1 MPQHSRRPQKI
12 EPFAAW
18 LCPGTG
24 WSRPFRPALDRIEE
38 QISPL
43 GATLGPHRC
52 GATLSRSL
60 MDHPEI
66 PWIEAADTPWGV
78 PVLDVRAVTEN
89 MISTSADPQ
98 CAANALSYGHDD
110 GSAFA
115 ADEPGSP
122 RLIGALMRFRVDAAL
137 PDGALFRPGAM
148 EHKWAIFHC
157 RQRILFVRSWTRKLH
172 TIAELTPHEGYV
184 EITRIRGV
192 FTDTEESPLFTTMAL
207 DFILRSHA
215 LGMVYPAPL
224 PEGMEQSPVDAA
236 MWCFQ
241 MFGNRALC
249 ATHVIIP
256 LSMPEEPLKV
266 LA

>member
-1 MPQHSRRPQKI
+1 MDAI
-12 EPFAAW
+12 ENI
-18 LCPGTG
+18 
-24 WSRPFRPALDRIEE
+24 R
-38 QISPL
+38 
-43 GATLGPHRC
+43 
-52 GATLSRSL
+52 
-60 MDHPEI
+60 
-66 PWIEAADTPWGV
+66 WIEAAETPWGV

-98 CAANALSYGHDD
+98 CAANAISFGRDD

-115 ADEPGSP
+115 ADEPASP
-122 RLIGALMRFRVDAAL
+122 RLIGALMRFRVDTPLRA
-137 PDGALFRPGAM
+137 GALFRPGAM
-148 EHKWAIFHC
+148 EHKWAIFHHQ
-157 RQRILFVRSWTRKLH
+157 QRILFVRSWTRKLH
-172 TIAELTPHEGYV
+172 AIAELTPHEGYV

-224 PEGMEQSPVDAA
+224 PEGMEQSPVEAA

-249 ATHVIIP
+249 ATHAIIP
-256 LSMPEEPLKV
+256 LNMPEEPLEV

>member
-1 MPQHSRRPQKI
+1 MNQP
-12 EPFAAW
+12 
-18 LCPGTG
+18 
-24 WSRPFRPALDRIEE
+24 
-38 QISPL
+38 
-43 GATLGPHRC
+43 
-52 GATLSRSL
+52 
-60 MDHPEI
+60 PEI
-66 PWIEAADTPWGV
+66 PWVEAADTPWGV

-89 MISTSADPQ
+89 LISTSTDPQ
-98 CAANALSYGHDD
+98 CAANAISFGRDD

-115 ADEPGSP
+115 AEEPASP
-122 RLIGALMRFRVDAAL
+122 RVIGALLRFRVGGPL
-137 PDGALFRPGAM
+137 RDGALFRPRVM
-148 EHKWAIFHC
+148 EHKWAIFH
-157 RQRILFVRSWTRKLH
+157 RQQRILFVRSWTRKLH
-172 TIAELTPHEGYV
+172 AIAELTPHEGYV

-224 PEGMEQSPVDAA
+224 PEGMEQSPLEAA

-249 ATHVIIP
+249 ATHEIIP
-256 LSMPEEPLKV
+256 LNMPEEPLEV